1 MSTKF
6 FQLLKRS
13 EFSFDSTKVEFREAQ
28 DVRLLKTEQ
37 GGDYSPVGR
46 YRQPAD
52 IVFPN
57 WSAAGLVEFFAFEE
71 ISDIDRDEEGNELG
85 SIGWQVSVDGGTSW
99 KFWTGT
105 SWATA
110 GANDFS
116 PHADLDSNIN
126 SLAFPAG
133 GTKQLRLKARLTP
146 SADLAYTPRL
156 REALVHHEVMV
167 NWFEDVQR
175 SLRRFLLDNFKARL
189 SVRQKLVASS
199 TTIILN
205 TDFHVDSVVGVWNET
220 TDPGHLTNLF
230 SSLTRQ
236 VVGHD
241 ENGEPIE
248 KVTLTLTSSQAA
260 ASLMFIVFLGVPPVI
275 IAPADEELHLATVPA
290 LVFRV
295 DPIAEHL
302 PSRDFSRKVEN
313 NFARNKA
320 RIREQST
327 AYQATVIVN
336 CADEND
342 LNAINMAEGLQRLIK
357 KPGFDFP
364 SLATGEV
371 IALLDYTPFMDTPVR
386 PLGLAV
392 KEATF
397 ILYGF
402 SPDEEFTEKD
412 DAYADSLILDKVFN
426 VGGQE

>member
-1 MSTKF
+1 MATKY
-6 FQLLKRS
+6 FQTLKRDD
-13 EFSFDSTKVEFREAQ
+13 FTFDPTKVEMREGEAF
-28 DVRLLKTEQ
+28 RLLKTEQ
-37 GGDYSPVGR
+37 SGDYSPLGR
-46 YRQPAD
+46 YRSAAD

-57 WSAAGLVEFFAFEE
+57 WSAAGLVAFFAFEE
-71 ISDIDRDEEGNELG
+71 ISDLDLDDEGNELG

-99 KFWTGT
+99 KFWTG
-105 SWATA
+105 SAWGTA

-116 PHADLDSNIN
+116 PHADVDANIN

-146 SADLAYTPRL
+146 SADLAFTPRL
-156 REALVHHEVMV
+156 REALVHHEVRV

-175 SLRRFLLDNFKARL
+175 SLRRFLSANFKARL
-189 SVRQKLVASS
+189 SVRQKLVAAS
-199 TTIILN
+199 TSFALN
-205 TDFHVDSVVGVWNET
+205 TDFNVGSVIGVWNET
-220 TDPGHLTNLF
+220 TDPGHLSDLF

-236 VVGHD
+236 VIGHD

-248 KVTLTLTSSQAA
+248 RVTLSLTSSQAA
-260 ASLMFIVFLGVPPVI
+260 GSLMFIEFLGMPPVI

-295 DPIAEHL
+295 DPISEHL

-320 RIREQST
+320 RLREQST
-327 AYQATVIVN
+327 AYQATVIVD
-336 CADEND
+336 CASEND

-357 KPGFDFP
+357 RPGFNFP
-364 SLATGEV
+364 SLATGEE
-371 IALLDYTPFMDTPVR
+371 IALLDYTPFTDTPVR

-412 DAYADSLILDKVFN
+412 DAYANSFVLGKVFN